1 MTHAARAVLFTAAVC
16 LSALLAP
23 EARAQPAPP
32 VVDADAPVPARYGF
46 AVRLPRYVTVPGWL
60 LGLFTEE
67 NVPLHTFGSFG
78 VEFIRRTDFDIA
90 FGLGYQ
96 NMSTDDGNWLG
107 RSKDPGFETDLVQF
121 RDLSLIAADITFVRR
136 WMMNPYFG
144 IHYRAGL
151 GVAIVR
157 GKILRTSNFGCTAA
171 NAGDE
176 SACRPMFCP
185 PSGCTE
191 ESLRASEG
199 RVDGGPDMPAR
210 FEEGNVPGALPI
222 INLALGLDFR
232 MPEWKGF
239 EARLEGGF
247 YDALFLGL
255 AFGYVF

>member
-1 MTHAARAVLFTAAVC
+1 
-16 LSALLAP
+16 
-23 EARAQPAPP
+23 
-32 VVDADAPVPARYGF
+32 VDAEVSVPARYGF
-46 AVRLPRYVTVPGWL
+46 ALRMPRYVSVPGWL

-96 NMSTDDGNWLG
+96 NMSTSDGNWLG
-107 RSKDPGFETDLVQF
+107 RDKDPSFETDLVQF

-151 GVAIVR
+151 GVALVR
-157 GKILRTSNFGCTAA
+157 GKILRTSNSAA
-171 NAGDE
+171 CNASNAGDE
-176 SACRPMFCP
+176 RACRPRICEP
-185 PSGCTE
+185 GGCSE
-191 ESLRASEG
+191 EALRASEG
-199 RVDGGPDMPAR
+199 QVDTGPDNPHR
-210 FEEGNVPGALPI
+210 FEEDNVPGALPI
-222 INLALGLDFR
+222 INLALGLDWR

-247 YDALFLGL
+247 YDAFFLGL
-255 AFGYVF
+255 AVGYVF